1 MEKICIVKRR
11 RRDLSIDRERAGEKN
26 VTGMRVHLSA
36 PPDQGNTG
44 PKDPTRTISID
55 LTPEQSKVIRSCD
68 ELSPGRTCVID
79 VETAQKDGEHVVF
92 NFRLVPLYG
101 GRMLNS
107 LDVCNML
114 QISKWSLRKLVRMNE
129 MDSYRVGRLRRFLLE
144 DVLHYLSHSRETRQ
158 NNDHTGAGSTD
169 AGIH

>member
-11 RRDLSIDRERAGEKN
+11 RRDLLVERERTGERN
-26 VTGMRVHLSA
+26 VTGMRVRMPLQ
-36 PPDQGNTG
+36 PDRKE
-44 PKDPTRTISID
+44 PDSRDPVRTISID
-55 LTPEQSKVIRSCD
+55 LTSEQSEVVRSCD
-68 ELSPGRTCVID
+68 ELSPGRTCVVD
-79 VETAQKDGEHVVF
+79 VETTQKEGEHVVF

-114 QISKWSLRKLVRMNE
+114 QISKWSLRKLVRMNK

-144 DVLHYLSHSRETRQ
+144 DVLHYLSHSRETQ
-158 NNDHTGAGSTD
+158 QGKDYAGAVSTNAGNN
-169 AGIH
+169 

>member
-11 RRDLSIDRERAGEKN
+11 RRDLFIDRERAGEKN
-26 VTGMRVHLSA
+26 VTGMRVHLPV
-36 PPDQGNTG
+36 PPDQGTTG

-114 QISKWSLRKLVRMNE
+114 QISKWSLRKLVRMNK

-158 NNDHTGAGSTD
+158 NSDHTGAGSTG

>member
-11 RRDLSIDRERAGEKN
+11 RRDLFIDREKAGERN
-26 VTGMRVHLSA
+26 VTGMRVHL
-36 PPDQGNTG
+36 PLQPDQGRSG
-44 PKDPTRTISID
+44 SKDSARTLSID

-68 ELSPGRTCVID
+68 ELHPGRTCV
-79 VETAQKDGEHVVF
+79 VNLETTQTDGGHVVF

-107 LDVCNML
+107 LDVCTML
-114 QISKWSLRKLVRMNE
+114 QISQWSLRKLVRTSK

-144 DVLHYLSHSRETRQ
+144 DILHYLSHSREMSQ
-158 NNDHTGAGSTD
+158 SNDHTGAGPIS